1 MKKFARIGSIALG
14 AFSLVPAAVYAQVTS
29 LPGLTPRQG
38 SLNVVDVI
46 ISVVNF
52 LLVIAG
58 ALAVLF
64 LIIGGVRYIIS
75 AGNSD
80 QIESAKHTIFNAIVG
95 VIVIILAFVILNT
108 VKRLLGAS

>member
-1 MKKFARIGSIALG
+1 MKKLAKISAVVASLIPGAAL
-14 AFSLVPAAVYAQVTS
+14 AQITEGDIPTINVRT
-29 LPGLTPRQG
+29 GT
-38 SLNVVDVI
+38 LNIVNVI
-46 ISVVNF
+46 ITVVNF

-80 QIESAKHTIFNAIVG
+80 QIESAKHTIFNAIIG
-95 VIVIILAFVILNT
+95 IIVIILAIVVLNT
-108 VKRLLGAS
+108 VKRLLGST